1 MSQSWATTDL
11 CDAHEHLL
19 EAGELQVLPGAWIA
33 LGARLAF
40 GGPVRLAQ
48 AFEDNSVVVSAL
60 QAPGQGAVLVVDA
73 GGSVRRA
80 MLGGNLARAAE
91 TNDWAGVVVYGA
103 VRDAG
108 EIDAARIGVRALA
121 LCPRRS
127 IKRGQGQLEGSAC
140 RLSAAV
146 ISEFEAN
153 FMMRNGRLCKAIRF
167 VSESQE

>member
-127 IKRGQGQLEGSAC
+127 IKRGQGQ
-140 RLSAAV
+140 RDVAV
-146 ISEFEAN
+146 TICGVTIRPGAWLYADRDGILISSKDLLA
-153 FMMRNGRLCKAIRF
+153 G
-167 VSESQE
+167 